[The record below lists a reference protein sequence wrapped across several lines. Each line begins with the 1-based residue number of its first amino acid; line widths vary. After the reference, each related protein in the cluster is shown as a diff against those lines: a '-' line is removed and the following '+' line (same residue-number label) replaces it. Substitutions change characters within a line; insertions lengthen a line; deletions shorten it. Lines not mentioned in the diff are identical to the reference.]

1 MNLPAKTFL
10 AASCLLAATASA
22 ELEHVAGAW
31 RLKPGTT
38 TDTQP
43 AARTEEVLKAID
55 HAENLAIMDEG
66 RAALAAWNR
75 LIETEAGTDAE
86 AVALLGRAK
95 LYAARGQLDNAEADL
110 DAIHKSH
117 SNFAAFGEAV
127 QATFDLAQ
135 RYEKGQRRYLGGWF
149 PWFKDPLHAL
159 SLYDKV
165 LKVAPNGPLAEES
178 LIHAARLAEREDRKE
193 IYNEM
198 LERIVSDYPNSKH
211 AAEALERLAKLRGSE
226 SLGADFDQ
234 ATTLEAADH
243 WRTLADQFPKDARSQ
258 QAAEQIKQLRDRAAR
273 ARLNLGKF
281 YWYKRNNPEAAKLMA
296 NACRSL
302 SPESEAAKEAEGLLA
317 EIAANPFPP
326 KTVADTLLGRYPRP
340 RAASAD
346 TKPTVVGD
354 DLDSLGFRK
363 EAPKSA
369 TETERR

>member
-1 MNLPAKTFL
+1 MNLPVKSFL
-10 AASCLLAATASA
+10 AAACLLSLTAAA
-22 ELEHVAGAW
+22 ELERAPGGW
-31 RLKPGTT
+31 RLKPGTAG
-38 TDTQP
+38 DTKP
-43 AARTEEVLKAID
+43 AARAEEVLRTID
-55 HAENLAIMDEG
+55 RAENLVVLQDD
-66 RAALAAWNR
+66 RAALALWTQ
-75 LIETEAGTDAE
+75 LLETEAGTDAE

-95 LYAARGQLDNAEADL
+95 LYARRGQLDAAEADL
-110 DAIHKSH
+110 DTLFKGHA
-117 SNFAAFGEAV
+117 NFAAFGEAV
-127 QATFDLAQ
+127 AAAYDLAQ
-135 RYEKGQRRYLGGWF
+135 RFEQGQRRYLGGWF

-159 SLYDKV
+159 TIYDKI

-193 IYNEM
+193 VYNEM
-198 LERIVSDYPNSKH
+198 LERIVSDYPTSKH
-211 AAEALERLAKLRGSE
+211 AAEALERLAKLRGAE
-226 SLGADFDQ
+226 SLGPDYDQ
-234 ATTLEAADH
+234 ATTLESADH

-258 QAAEQIKQLRDRAAR
+258 QAAERIKELRDRAAR

-281 YWYKRNNPEAAKLMA
+281 YWYQRNNPEAAKLMA

-326 KTVADTLLGRYPRP
+326 KSVADTLLGRYPRP
-340 RAASAD
+340 RGAAEA
-346 TKPTVVGD
+346 KPTAVGD